1 MVTVV
6 IKHEWEQR
14 NEAKA
19 FETVSGIIKM
29 AKESKLPQGF
39 RLLSA
44 YADSGSRTAFC
55 IYEAPSKQAF
65 QELVYKINP
74 PTTYKVYEVSKLY

>member
-1 MVTVV
+1 LVTIV
-6 IKHEWEQR
+6 IRHEWDQR

-29 AKESKLPQGF
+29 AKESPAPPRF

-44 YADSGSRTAFC
+44 YADSGSGTAFC
-55 IYEAPSKQAF
+55 IYEPPSKQAF
-65 QELVYKINP
+65 QELASKINP